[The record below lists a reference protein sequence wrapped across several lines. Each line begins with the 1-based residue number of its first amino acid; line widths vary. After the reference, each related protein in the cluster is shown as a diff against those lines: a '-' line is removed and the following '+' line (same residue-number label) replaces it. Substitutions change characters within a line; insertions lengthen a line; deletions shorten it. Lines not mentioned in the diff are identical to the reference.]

1 MFRCNTT
8 FGSSTFSSNQR
19 SKTVCRFTLIELLV
33 VIAIIAILAAM
44 LLPALNKARARA
56 HGAACANNLK
66 QVGLAFQ
73 NYMNDY
79 SDRLIF
85 DVNDECSW
93 VVAINLRYG
102 NSYLSSAEPKE
113 VRCPA
118 RPPSKWVNHV
128 YSYIHR
134 RLKNVNSGSYV
145 EIPSGFGTKTGKD
158 LFYNA
163 HRIKSPS
170 SFFVIGDGFSL
181 SKNVQYAPIS
191 SNFTTTKGPDF
202 ASTPGSSLPFINA
215 HGSTGNFNFIDGH
228 VSPIGSAMEFARYC
242 KAEKPDSTVKCSV
255 WKRDSRWEVA
265 TIE

>member
-1 MFRCNTT
+1 MRK
-8 FGSSTFSSNQR
+8 S
-19 SKTVCRFTLIELLV
+19 FTLIELLV
-33 VIAIIAILAAM
+33 VIAIIAILASI
-44 LLPALNKARARA
+44 LLPALNKARAKA
-56 HGAACANNLK
+56 YGSACANNLK

-128 YSYIHR
+128 NSYIHR
-134 RLKNVNSGSYV
+134 RLRNVNSGSYV

-158 LFYNA
+158 RFYNA

-170 SFFVIGDGFSL
+170 SFFIIGDGFSL
-181 SKNVQYAPIS
+181 SKNVQLAYIS
-191 SNFTTTKGPDF
+191 SNFPTANGPDF
-202 ASTPGSSLPFINA
+202 ASTGEGSSLPFINA

-228 VSPIGSAMEFARYC
+228 VSPIGSALEFARYC
-242 KAEKPDSTVKCSV
+242 KAEFPSSAVSCSV
-255 WKRDSRWEVA
+255 WKRDSRWEAA
-265 TIE
+265 TVE

>member
-1 MFRCNTT
+1 MKQKAEKQFHQGTQCK
-8 FGSSTFSSNQR
+8 SL
-19 SKTVCRFTLIELLV
+19 VFTLIELLV
-33 VIAIIAILAAM
+33 VIAIIAILAGM
-44 LLPALNKARARA
+44 LLPALHAAKGKA
-56 HGAACANNLK
+56 HGASCANNLK

-102 NSYLSSAEPKE
+102 NSYLSSVEPKE

-118 RPPSKWVNHV
+118 RPPAEWKGHM

-134 RLKNVNSGSYV
+134 RYQNVDSASY
-145 EIPSGFGTKTGKD
+145 IALPSGFGNKTGKD
-158 LFYNA
+158 QFYNV

-181 SKNVQYAPIS
+181 TKNVQYAPITS
-191 SNFTTTKGPDF
+191 RFSTTNGPDL
-202 ASTPGSSLPFINA
+202 ASTGVASNLPFINA

-228 VSPIGSAMEFARYC
+228 VSPVGSATEFAKYC
-242 KAEKPDSTVKCSV
+242 KAEKTNSTVSCSV
-255 WKRDSRWEVA
+255 WKRELRWEAA